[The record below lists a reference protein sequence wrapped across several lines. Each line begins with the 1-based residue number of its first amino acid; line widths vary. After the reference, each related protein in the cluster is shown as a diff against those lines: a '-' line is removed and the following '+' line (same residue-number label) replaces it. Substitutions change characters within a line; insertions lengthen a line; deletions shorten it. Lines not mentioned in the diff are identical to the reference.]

1 MLTPLHL
8 ALEGR
13 LIGGGIGF
21 QKVGFAIIIDS

>member
-8 ALEGR
+8 TLEGR
-13 LIGGGIGF
+13 LVRGGIGF